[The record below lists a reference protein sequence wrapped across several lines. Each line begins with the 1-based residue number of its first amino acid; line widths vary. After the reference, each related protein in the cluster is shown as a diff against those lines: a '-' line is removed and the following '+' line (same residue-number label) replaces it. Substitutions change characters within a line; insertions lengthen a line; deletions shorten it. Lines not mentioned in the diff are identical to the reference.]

1 LTLAC
6 ILGLSIF
13 LRGKKLAKEG
23 WLTVEDI
30 YEMLDKRVPLD
41 TIRAWI
47 RSKKLPAYKPGK
59 AYLVR
64 REDLDKFIQ
73 DSRTKPDDQP

>member
-1 LTLAC
+1 MEE
-6 ILGLSIF
+6 
-13 LRGKKLAKEG
+13 KG

-30 YEMLDKRVPLD
+30 YELLDKSVPLD

-47 RSKKLPAYKPGK
+47 RSKKLPAYRPGK

-64 REDLDKFIQ
+64 REDLVKFIRE
-73 DSRTKPDDQP
+73 SRTMPDERS

>member
-1 LTLAC
+1 MEDKT
-6 ILGLSIF
+6 
-13 LRGKKLAKEG
+13 

-30 YEMLDKRVPLD
+30 YELLNRSVPLD

-47 RSKKLPAYKPGK
+47 RSKKLPAYRPGK
-59 AYLVR
+59 AYLVK
-64 REDLDKFIQ
+64 REDFEKFIQ